1 MCILNSILD
10 KIDSKNYNQ
19 LYQSLGALSI
29 VASAHTS
36 DTDTLKS
43 FYNLAID
50 YFNPLYSLNEN
61 ITRKASPNTPLTL
74 VQRYV
79 IARRVTPFLKKKF
92 AYYKNELENF
102 IKTDKYFNGQVD
114 KTAFIEGFGRVG
126 IRGSRKYIFHP
137 VTGKITNSY
146 IKTIATAKDAANFL
160 LNNIAVNRI
169 SPQKLVEL
177 AKNHDFKPTKYL
189 VNDIEKIIPE
199 NLKNA
204 FYKEW
209 SRDNEDLKSNLNLLA
224 ESIIN
229 FAKSHQYDINLTE
242 EDNEVIK
249 LLTSPVLDDD
259 NVKHQLI
266 PFAKALKTNE
276 PVPQEAISILQK
288 ELPFGEDDVKVSD
301 SAARELLYLLKFKNT
316 SENGDKEK
324 ATEPIDLKQK
334 AEDEKAQEALDM
346 MLNKSDAEKKDVL
359 NAVYEQGIKENE
371 KAGKELIDTD
381 FVKALVESV
390 DEERIDFEELVQ
402 GFITLLRGLGEKGLK
417 TFYSTFLNALEGKG
431 AKEDKKLNMKQ
442 PEAKESETKEVVQEE
457 TQEDNTLPDI
467 DTYNG
472 YLFDME
478 VMDEE
483 EEKEGKKDLEENSAT
498 ASINTNLSK
507 KADID
512 TTEYYNDGTLSINL
526 EGFSPMYESDWVTD
540 YTLEGF
546 VKVNDSKVK
555 MFSRDIAYDTGSG
568 TYKLLDTETLNNY
581 NNSFKNILDI
591 FNEKSYNIY
600 MEIFGGNGP
609 KNSGAVID
617 DTASQKINLSKTS
630 KVVNEGD
637 KYTAKSEKGKNFGTY
652 DTKEEAE
659 KRVQQMEMFKHMK
672 KKKSALDNFITVDA
686 SEVGNIKVIAN
697 GEVIKTCKSIEAAY
711 KDVLSKIASP
721 TEPFCE
727 DGEIVFEDINR
738 YQIVLNCLPTIPE
751 NSGEVAAI
759 YSIVSE
765 MGKYKRGGIV
775 GQCRVVTNEDGYAL
789 QELKRFPEELEPAG
803 LTEDDL
809 MYAWSLIQKDYES
822 RIADTNK
829 HASVK
834 VTAKVDF
841 NKLLQNKTFKDA
853 DDLENT
859 INSFVAGGKVLEDD
873 ADGFTI
879 EVLEEDG
886 KHNYK
891 VYLLGNGG
899 PSEEVRV
906 EKVEELT
913 AQEENIEKKAD
924 QELKQFDMKQE
935 LDGQKEFEQTTE
947 QFKDVSVPEEEE
959 DTSEVSEA
967 LDAEAPKKNPKDSFS
982 ATELGNNLAFIQ
994 QNKPEDFKV
1003 IMENL
1008 KKLLVGD
1015 EKKILDFLEN
1025 WSTLNFQDFTK
1036 ATRMDQN
1043 YERHSQYQDQ
1053 LKKKVLPLLKDM
1065 NEYKSAIEE
1074 KVSAEKGNVEASIRE
1089 YDSSDPEDAAVYNHN
1104 GEGEGEE
1111 D

>member
-1 MCILNSILD
+1 MHTLNSILD

-61 ITRKASPNTPLTL
+61 ITRKASPNTHLTL

-102 IKTDKYFNGQVD
+102 IKMDKYFNGKVD

-160 LNNIAVNRI
+160 LNNIAVNKI

-177 AKNHDFKPTKYL
+177 AKNHDFKPTKDL

-242 EDNEVIK
+242 EDNEVIR
-249 LLTSPVLDDD
+249 LLTSPVLDDE
-259 NVKHQLI
+259 NVKDQLI

-276 PVPQEAISILQK
+276 PVPQEVISILQK
-288 ELPFGEDDVKVSD
+288 ELPLGEDDVKVTD

-334 AEDEKAQEALDM
+334 AEEEKAQEALDM
-346 MLNKSDAEKKDVL
+346 LLNKSDAEKKDVL
-359 NAVYEQGIKENE
+359 NAVYEKGIKENE
-371 KAGKELIDTD
+371 KAGKELIDTNTI
-381 FVKALVESV
+381 KALVESV
-390 DEERIDFEELVQ
+390 DEERTDFEDLVK
-402 GFITLLRGLGEKGLK
+402 GFIILLRGLGEKGLK
-417 TFYSTFLNALEGKG
+417 TFYNTFLNALEGKG
-431 AKEDKKLNMKQ
+431 AKEDKKLNMEQ
-442 PEAKESETKEVVQEE
+442 PEAKESETKEMVQEE
-457 TQEDNTLPDI
+457 TQEDNTLPNV

-478 VMDEE
+478 AKDEE
-483 EEKEGKKDLEENSAT
+483 EEKEDEKDLAENSST

-512 TTEYYNDGTLSINL
+512 STEYYNDGTLSINL

-555 MFSRDIAYDTGSG
+555 MFSRVITYDANSD
-568 TYKLLDTETLNNY
+568 TYKLLDTETLNDY
-581 NNSFKNILDI
+581 DNSFKNILDI

-600 MEIFGGNGP
+600 MELFGGNGP
-609 KNSGAVID
+609 KNSSAFID

-630 KVVNEGD
+630 KVVKEDG

-672 KKKSALDNFITVDA
+672 NKKSALDNFITVDA
-686 SEVGNIKVIAN
+686 SEACNIKVIAN

-721 TEPFCE
+721 KEPFGKDE
-727 DGEIVFEDINR
+727 EIVFEDINR
-738 YQIVLNCLPTIPE
+738 YQIVLHCIPTIPE
-751 NSGEVAAI
+751 NSGEGVAV

-765 MGKYKRGGIV
+765 MGKDKRGGIV

-822 RIADTNK
+822 RVADTNK
-829 HASVK
+829 HASV
-834 VTAKVDF
+834 
-841 NKLLQNKTFKDA
+841 DA
-853 DDLENT
+853 NV
-859 INSFVAGGKVLEDD
+859 S
-873 ADGFTI
+873 
-879 EVLEEDG
+879 
-886 KHNYK
+886 
-891 VYLLGNGG
+891 
-899 PSEEVRV
+899 
-906 EKVEELT
+906 
-913 AQEENIEKKAD
+913 KKAD

-1015 EKKILDFLEN
+1015 EKKILEFLEN

-1074 KVSAEKGNVEASIRE
+1074 KVSAEKGNVEASKKENIEKKAYGEPELNPCYNCGEKPEIYGPVEFNEGFFLRCKCGNE
-1089 YDSSDPEDAAVYNHN
+1089 TETFKYVYDAEDAWNNKFPNKTEKGESTKYGYDSSDPEDAAVYNHN
-1104 GEGEGEE
+1104 GEDEGEE

>member
-1 MCILNSILD
+1 MCILNIILD

-79 IARRVTPFLKKKF
+79 IARRVTPFLKKKY

-160 LNNIAVNRI
+160 LNNIAVNKI

-276 PVPQEAISILQK
+276 PVPQEVISILQK

-334 AEDEKAQEALDM
+334 AEEEKAQEALDM

-359 NAVYEQGIKENE
+359 NEVYEQGIKENE

-381 FVKALVESV
+381 FIKALVESV

-402 GFITLLRGLGEKGLK
+402 GFITLLRGLGEKGFK
-417 TFYSTFLNALEGKG
+417 TFYNTFLNALEGKDT
-431 AKEDKKLNMKQ
+431 KEGKKLNMKQ
-442 PEAKESETKEVVQEE
+442 PEAKESETKEVVQGE

-467 DTYNG
+467 NTYNG

-483 EEKEGKKDLEENSAT
+483 EEKEGKKDLAENSAT

-555 MFSRDIAYDTGSG
+555 MFSRAIVYDTDSD
-568 TYKLLDTETLNNY
+568 TYKLLDTDTLNNY

-600 MEIFGGNGP
+600 MEIFGGNDP

-617 DTASQKINLSKTS
+617 DTASQKINLSKIS

-659 KRVQQMEMFKHMK
+659 KRVQLMEMFKHMK

-765 MGKYKRGGIV
+765 IGKYKRGGII

-829 HASVK
+829 HASV
-834 VTAKVDF
+834 
-841 NKLLQNKTFKDA
+841 
-853 DDLENT
+853 DD
-859 INSFVAGGKVLEDD
+859 
-873 ADGFTI
+873 
-879 EVLEEDG
+879 
-886 KHNYK
+886 
-891 VYLLGNGG
+891 
-899 PSEEVRV
+899 
-906 EKVEELT
+906 
-913 AQEENIEKKAD
+913 NISKKAD
-924 QELKQFDMKQE
+924 QELKQFDMEQE

-1065 NEYKSAIEE
+1065 NEYKSAVEE
-1074 KVSAEKGNVEASIRE
+1074 KVSAEKGN
-1089 YDSSDPEDAAVYNHN
+1089 
-1104 GEGEGEE
+1104 
-1111 D
+1111 